1 MSNDT
6 SQTSS
11 TDSTRQDGNGDRPE
25 MIDRMED
32 AAHASIHKA
41 ANAAAAQ
48 VQHVQD
54 SFRQAH
60 DSVHE
65 TSRQWRE
72 TCEEWAQ
79 CARTVVREK
88 PLRSIATALAVG
100 LLIARLAR

>member
-1 MSNDT
+1 MSSNASDT
-6 SQTSS
+6 ADNS
-11 TDSTRQDGNGDRPE
+11 DRPE
-25 MIDRMED
+25 MINRMED
-32 AAHASIHKA
+32 AAHASIHQA

-48 VQHVQD
+48 VQQVQD
-54 SFRQAH
+54 SIQQAT

-72 TCEEWAQ
+72 TCEEWTQ
-79 CARTVVREK
+79 CARTAVREK